1 MSAIRRFAARSW
13 TPAALLAAAG
23 LSVYRHS
30 FSVPFLFDDHRQIV
44 HHAAIRSL
52 LGSMA
57 RTTRPAVD
65 LSIALNY
72 AFGGLDVFGYHAVN
86 LAIHLLAGLAL
97 FGCLRRT
104 LQSPRLAARTGSSA
118 DGLALT
124 VALIW
129 LVHPLQTQSVTYII
143 QRAESLAGL
152 CVLVSLYA
160 AIRCC
165 EEPRGSVSG
174 RWAVAAIA
182 ACAVGVASK
191 PVAVTAPLILL
202 LYDGVFQSPSITHAL
217 RARRGLY
224 LGLAATWLLFLALQ
238 AREFGSPQPS
248 AGFGYQG
255 VTPLGYALT
264 QPGVILQY
272 LRLSLWPSPLVFDY
286 LWPVARLAQLP
297 VPWLAVGALLGLTVW
312 AWSRRPP
319 LGFLGVWW
327 FLILAPTSSLIPVAD
342 LAAEHRTYLPLAAVI
357 TLAVMGA
364 DTLLRRALPSR
375 ERLRRTLAGVAASG
389 IVVTLGLVTIR
400 RNADYRSERALWSD
414 VLAKRPHHFR
424 ALSSLG
430 DVARRE
436 GKLHESI
443 RDFSEALRLLP
454 DNPEAHDNLGLALI
468 RTGQAQ
474 EAIAHYTEALRLK
487 PDYPEA
493 HNHLG
498 IALARTGRL
507 DEATTHFAEAI
518 RLDPEGSDAHFNLAN
533 VLVRE
538 GRLGEAARH
547 YDEALRLQPDYADYV
562 DAHITLGNILTQQ
575 GRLDEAV
582 AHYKAALRLSPDD
595 AAAHQNLGTALAQQ
609 GRLDEAI
616 AHYAVVIRLKPRWA
630 EAYANLGLALT
641 QAGRSEDAARY
652 HSAALR
658 LSPGLAVAE
667 RALPATLHPAPR
679 ARPASGGGEVPGA

>member
-1 MSAIRRFAARSW
+1 MNTTPRFAARPW
-13 TPAALLAAAG
+13 TPAGLLAAAG
-23 LSVYRHS
+23 LWAYRNS

-72 AFGGLDVFGYHAVN
+72 ALGGLDVFGYHAVN

-104 LQSPRLAARTGSSA
+104 LQNPRLAAREGSST

-124 VALIW
+124 AALIW

-152 CVLVSLYA
+152 CVLVSLYG
-160 AIRCC
+160 AIRCF
-165 EEPRGSVSG
+165 EEPQGPVPQ

-191 PVAVTAPLILL
+191 PVAVTAPLVIL
-202 LYDGVFQSPSITHAL
+202 LYDRVFRSPSVLHAL

-224 LGLAATWLLFLALQ
+224 LGLAVTWLLFLVLQ
-238 AREFGSPQPS
+238 AREFGHPQPS

-264 QPGVILQY
+264 QPGVILHY
-272 LRLSLWPSPLVFDY
+272 LCLSLWPSPLVFDY
-286 LWPVARLAQLP
+286 LWPVARLSQLP
-297 VPWLAVGALLGLTVW
+297 VPWLAVGALVGLAVW
-312 AWSRRPP
+312 AWSRHPP
-319 LGFLGVWW
+319 LGFLGAWW
-327 FLILAPTSSLIPVAD
+327 FLILAPTSSFIPVAD

-357 TLAVMGA
+357 TLAVVGA

-375 ERLRRTLAGVAASG
+375 ERLRRTLACVAASG
-389 IVVTLGLVTIR
+389 VVVTLGLVTIR
-400 RNADYRSERALWSD
+400 RNADYRSERALWSA
-414 VLAKRPHHFR
+414 VLAERPHHFR

-436 GKLHESI
+436 GKLDESI
-443 RDFSEALRLLP
+443 RDFSEAQHLLP
-454 DNPEAHDNLGLALI
+454 DNPEAHDNLGEALI
-468 RTGQAQ
+468 RTGRAQ
-474 EAIAHYTEALRLK
+474 EAIAQYTEALRLTS
-487 PDYPEA
+487 DDPEA

-498 IALARTGRL
+498 ITLARTGGL
-507 DEATTHFAEAI
+507 DETAAHFAEAI
-518 RLDPEGSDAHFNLAN
+518 RLDPEGEDAHFNLAN
-533 VLVRE
+533 VLVRQ
-538 GRLGEAARH
+538 GRLDEAARH
-547 YDEALRLQPDYADYV
+547 YDETLRLQPDDADYV
-562 DAHITLGNILTQQ
+562 DAHITLGNILAQQ
-575 GRLDEAV
+575 GWLDEAV
-582 AHYKAALRLSPDD
+582 AHYEAALRLSPDD

-630 EAYANLGLALT
+630 EAYANLGLALA
-641 QAGRSEDAARY
+641 QAGRSKDAAPDL
-652 HSAALR
+652 SAALR
-658 LSPGLAVAE
+658 LNPGLAVAE
-667 RALPATLHPAPR
+667 RALRDTLHAGQPLQD
-679 ARPASGGGEVPGA
+679 